1 MNKTTLFT
9 YFGRG
14 NMECVSKNSMSN
26 VYTQEVLINLLGK
39 KGIINKEEVI
49 EEIKR
54 LRREQ
59 PKITK

>member
-1 MNKTTLFT
+1 
-9 YFGRG
+9 
-14 NMECVSKNSMSN
+14 MECGTKNSMSN